1 MWRFPIALAVLIV
14 SGSPLRADE
23 PFDYFTNSWSM
34 VGLNDYLAATRITP
48 QNELLLAEKQRLR
61 IAIGPQSTPLSRR
74 QVKTRMEGWLP
85 VIQFTAVQDS
95 VRYAFQIWAAP
106 LPDVKDW
113 AAAYDGPGQGE
124 NYLNWIRV
132 QVSNAGSQARHA
144 SLVAERAGS
153 TLAPTRWECE
163 LQPGQQEQIV
173 LRVPYTITAETYADA
188 DSQVWLDRTVD
199 YWHKLIGSGAK
210 FDVPDSKVR
219 DALLASHVDQFINN
233 DHGVVHGGEG
243 FYDEFYLRDGAY
255 QVLQFEEGGFTATA
269 RRSLDAYL
277 AAQRQDG
284 RFETQPGQ
292 FDANG
297 QAVWTL
303 WQYYLITDD
312 RDWLERAYPAM
323 RKAVAW
329 TATARKTAPADS
341 AFAGL
346 LPNALADG
354 ENLWN
359 GKYHIVGY
367 DFWNLR
373 ALLCTL
379 AAARELQ
386 RQADADELSKE
397 TQSYREA
404 IEAAWKKTGL
414 PHFPPSWEKEGTHWG
429 NTETLWPTPLF
440 APDDARVGALI
451 REVRRNFGGGFHE
464 GTIRWTPAMRPP
476 AIHPYMSSYT
486 TMASLISGDGES
498 VVQDFYWYLLHSTA
512 AHAFPE
518 GILYEQRFAWS
529 DTIPHATGA
538 SNYCFLLRH
547 MLLHEQGDELHI
559 LPAVPD
565 WWLEDGRSISVEQAP
580 THFGEVSFSL
590 KGGEKTVEMKWTAPR
605 RKTPR
610 RTVLH
615 LPESLQLAHQP
626 DGIEVASRAKQTRRW
641 DYPSVIAEYD
651 KIRPQEVDG
660 VLAFPLDDSPVAE
673 KCAVLDLAALAN
685 TDPFTAP
692 FGVANPGNFL
702 FTGLKPGQQTALQ
715 VPFRILDPAANGGR
729 ALLVLQGGE
738 AGGRAAKFPTEVSI
752 PVNQQ
757 GKRLFFLGNVAGWT
771 SRDDSAKA
779 IAEYVIVY
787 ADGQRQTVPWILGKT
802 ADEWAQAPYATQAF
816 VAWQGEPW
824 HLNVCGI
831 ALRPVPVKEI
841 LFRDLGT
848 AAAPVLAA
856 VTLEK

>member
-1 MWRFPIALAVLIV
+1 MWRFSIALAVLIV
-14 SGSPLRADE
+14 SGSQIRADE

-34 VGLNDYLAATRITP
+34 VGLNDYAAATRITP
-48 QNELLLAEKQRLR
+48 QNELLLGEKQHLR
-61 IAIGPQSTPLSRR
+61 ISIGSQLTPLSRR

-85 VIQFTAVQDS
+85 IIQFTARQDS
-95 VRYAFQIWAAP
+95 VEYAFQIWATP
-106 LPDVKDW
+106 LPTVKEW
-113 AAAYDGPGQGE
+113 EAAYDGPGQGE
-124 NYLNWIRV
+124 NYLNWV
-132 QVSNAGSQARHA
+132 CVKVTNAGSQARRA
-144 SLVAERAGS
+144 SFVAERVGS
-153 TLAPTRWECE
+153 TLAPTRWEGE
-163 LQPGQQEQIV
+163 LQPGQHEQIV
-173 LRVPYTITAETYADA
+173 LRVPYAITTETFADA
-188 DSQVWLDRTVD
+188 DPQLWLDRTVA
-199 YWHKLIGSGAK
+199 YWRKLIGSGAK
-210 FDVPDSKVR
+210 FDVPDIKAH

-255 QVLQFEEGGFTATA
+255 QVLQFEEGGFTTTA
-269 RRSLDAYL
+269 RRALDAYL
-277 AAQRQDG
+277 AAQRSDG

-303 WQYYLITDD
+303 WQYYLITGD
-312 RDWLERAYPAM
+312 RAWLELAYPAM
-323 RKAVAW
+323 RKAVDW

-386 RQADADELSKE
+386 RQPDVDEIARE

-404 IEAAWKKTGL
+404 IEATWKKTGL
-414 PHFPPSWEKEGTHWG
+414 PHFPPSWETEGTHWG

-440 APDDARVGALI
+440 PLDDSRVSALI
-451 REVRRNFGGGFHE
+451 REVRKNFGGGFHE

-486 TMASLISGDGES
+486 TMASLISGDDES

-512 AHAFPE
+512 THAFPE

-538 SNYCFLLRH
+538 SNYCFILRH
-547 MLLHEQGDELHI
+547 MLLHEQGDELH
-559 LPAVPD
+559 LVPAIPD
-565 WWLEDGRSISVEQAP
+565 WWLDESRSISVENAP
-580 THFGEVSFSL
+580 THFGAVSFSL
-590 KGGEKTVEMKWTAPR
+590 KAGNKKVEMQWTAPQ
-605 RKTPR
+605 RKNPR
-610 RTVLH
+610 RVVVH
-615 LPESLQLAHQP
+615 LPESLELAQKP
-626 DGIEVASRAKQTRRW
+626 DGIEVVHRAKQSRRW
-641 DYPSVIAEYD
+641 DFPTVLADYE
-651 KIRPQEVDG
+651 KIRPKEVEG
-660 VLAFPLDDSPVAE
+660 VLAFPLEDPPVAE
-673 KCAVLDLAALAN
+673 RCTVLDLSKQVN
-685 TDPFTAP
+685 TDPFSAP
-692 FGVANPGNFL
+692 FGVVNPGNFL
-702 FTGLKPGQQTALQ
+702 FTGLKPGRQTAQQ
-715 VPFRILDPAANGGR
+715 VPFQVLDPATNNGR

-738 AGGRAAKFPTEVSI
+738 ANGEAARFPTEVVI
-752 PVNQQ
+752 PIQQQ

-771 SRDDSAKA
+771 TSDDAAKP

-802 ADEWAQAPYATQAF
+802 ADEWAQAPSATQAF
-816 VAWQGEPW
+816 VAWQGDPW
-824 HLNVCGI
+824 HLHACGV
-831 ALRPVPVKEI
+831 ALRQVPVKEI

-848 AAAPVLAA
+848 VSAPVLAA